1 MILPEDCYAPLKT
14 RSGSLF
20 KHLQNIV
27 QEKLNWQ
34 KHFGF
39 DCVELT
45 QSWIDAEP
53 VLAAVDQ
60 VYPIGRL
67 GLLRIPPFT
76 FYDWHVDAYRQC
88 CINMQIN
95 LEHPSHTLFGYQVD
109 DHNKDV
115 IELRYQPRTFYLF
128 NNQIEHCVANL
139 GGPRYVFSLYF
150 KEEKHFEFIKADL
163 MEANLISC

>member
-14 RSGSLF
+14 KSGLLF
-20 KHLQNIV
+20 KHLQELV
-27 QEKLNWQ
+27 QQPLEWQ

-45 QSWIDAEP
+45 PGWIDAEP
-53 VLAAVDQ
+53 ALAAVDQ
-60 VYPIGRL
+60 VCPIQRL

-76 FYDWHVDAYRQC
+76 FYDWHVDAYRQS

-95 LEHPSHTLFGYQVD
+95 LDHPSHTLFGYQVD

-150 KEEKHFEFIKADL
+150 KKEQHFEFVKTDL
-163 MEANLISC
+163 LEAGLISC

>member
-1 MILPEDCYAPLKT
+1 MILPQDCYAPLKT
-14 RSGSLF
+14 KSGLLF
-20 KHLQNIV
+20 KHLQELV
-27 QEKLNWQ
+27 QQPLEWQ

-45 QSWIDAEP
+45 PGWIDAEP
-53 VLAAVDQ
+53 ALAAVDQ
-60 VYPIGRL
+60 VCPIQRL

-76 FYDWHVDAYRQC
+76 FYDWHVDAYRQS

-95 LEHPSHTLFGYQVD
+95 LDHPSHTLFGYQVD

-150 KEEKHFEFIKADL
+150 KKEQHFEFVKVDL
-163 MEANLISC
+163 LEAGLISC